1 MYNSDQQ
8 MKQIVQTPFLT
19 PDEKNILYS
28 NELQRFQSFQNQLQ
42 NQLHFQNNLQTQFQS
57 FLTAATKSIAEAKQ
71 DFTCEPSDQP
81 MQNLV
86 VASNKQSPLN
96 PPGVPA
102 TPKAYFLTPPPTV
115 EHPERH
121 WHTGDTV
128 VDESDLDESEREHPD
143 DVELEGTDLSKT
155 EKEKPEDTDVTESDS
170 GNKDPYE
177 DEDENHYITIIPRN
191 DPQNPYKVRTLT
203 SSYYLRNT
211 RRNRPY

>member
-1 MYNSDQQ
+1 
-8 MKQIVQTPFLT
+8 
-19 PDEKNILYS
+19 
-28 NELQRFQSFQNQLQ
+28 
-42 NQLHFQNNLQTQFQS
+42 
-57 FLTAATKSIAEAKQ
+57 
-71 DFTCEPSDQP
+71 

-102 TPKAYFLTPPPTV
+102 APKAYFLTPPPTV

-121 WHTGDTV
+121 WHTGDIDVDESDSDESEREHPDDTEHPERHWHTGDTDL
-128 VDESDLDESEREHPD
+128 DESDLDESERENPD

-155 EKEKPEDTDVTESDS
+155 EKEKLEDTDVNESDS

-191 DPQNPYKVRTLT
+191 DPQNPYISIISETPAEIDLIFIYSIDNRSIYFFMFSKT
-203 SSYYLRNT
+203 SVYYETIAFLYRSQC
-211 RRNRPY
+211 YYS